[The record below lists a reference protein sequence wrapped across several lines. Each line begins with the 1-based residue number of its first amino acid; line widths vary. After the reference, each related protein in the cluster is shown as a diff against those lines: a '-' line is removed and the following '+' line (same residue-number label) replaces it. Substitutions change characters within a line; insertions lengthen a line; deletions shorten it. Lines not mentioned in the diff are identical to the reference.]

1 MKIPIEN
8 LSTDVVRGITVQMP
22 DSEVTEKESYY
33 EWYQSSLVT
42 SFKTMETSGGILK
55 AWPHVPGFQEI
66 ETHIDAEMFYF
77 LSGVALMPFMD
88 IQDGVP
94 LMDTAQIVRIYAG
107 SQIIISAGK
116 GHYVPVA
123 EGDEPIIVVVVAPQ
137 MGDIKMALPE
147 PIEGV
152 I

>member
-1 MKIPIEN
+1 
-8 LSTDVVRGITVQMP
+8 
-22 DSEVTEKESYY
+22 
-33 EWYQSSLVT
+33 
-42 SFKTMETSGGILK
+42 
-55 AWPHVPGFQEI
+55 
-66 ETHIDAEMFYF
+66 
-77 LSGVALMPFMD
+77 MPFMD